1 MTDANEFKV
10 QLEDVVKKIKD
21 LPTLPEV
28 AMEMLQNLDDEE
40 SSLDMVT
47 EKIALDQ
54 SVTAKLLRLANSSYY
69 GNNSKV
75 VTLQQAT
82 AMLGVK
88 NVKNLIRTT
97 ALSNKFPTEKCPAFD
112 FKAFWRHS
120 VATAICAELISRA
133 LHMKHDFAFT
143 AGLLHDIGK
152 LVLVTCYPA
161 NYEQV
166 LRYQKEADCLLIE
179 AERHILHIDHV
190 DAGLALATHWNFS
203 EAVCDAIR
211 GHHHPEQENLNV
223 LASVVHVANAI
234 VHALDLAQDENDILP
249 LLSQAAWDTLGLG
262 EADYLSI
269 FRETEMRFDA
279 MDQIVL

>member
-1 MTDANEFKV
+1 MNDTTGFKIH
-10 QLEDVVKKIKD
+10 LEDVIKKVKD

-28 AMEMLQNLDDEE
+28 AIEMLQNLDDEN

-47 EKIALDQ
+47 DKIAMDH
-54 SVTAKLLRLANSSYY
+54 SVTAKILRLANSSYF

-82 AMLGVK
+82 ALLGVK
-88 NVKNLIRTT
+88 NVKNLIRLTS
-97 ALSNKFPTEKCPAFD
+97 LSNKFPTANCPAFN

-120 VATAICAELISRA
+120 IATAVCAEMISRA

-152 LVLVTCYPA
+152 LVLVTIYPE
-161 NYEQV
+161 NYNQV
-166 LRYQKEADCLLIE
+166 LLYQANADCQPLE
-179 AERHILHIDHV
+179 AERTIMHIDHV
-190 DAGLALATHWNFS
+190 EAGLALATYWNFA

-211 GHHHPEQENLNV
+211 GHHNPELEGLHS
-223 LASVVHVANAI
+223 LASVVHVANGI
-234 VHALDLAQDENDILP
+234 VHALDLSREENDMLP

-262 EADYLSI
+262 EADYYSI

-279 MDQIVL
+279 LDQIVL

>member
-1 MTDANEFKV
+1 MTDTNEFKL
-10 QLEDVVKKIKD
+10 QLEDIVKKIRD

-97 ALSNKFPTEKCPAFD
+97 ALSNKFPAANCPTFD

-152 LVLVTCYPA
+152 LVLVTCYPV

-166 LRYQKEADCLLIE
+166 LRYQKETDCLLIE
-179 AERHILHIDHV
+179 AEKHVLHVDHV

-223 LASVVHVANAI
+223 LATVVHVANAI
-234 VHALDLAQDENDILP
+234 VHSLDLAQDENDILP

>member
-1 MTDANEFKV
+1 MTDTNEFKV
-10 QLEDVVKKIKD
+10 QLEDIVKKIKD

-88 NVKNLIRTT
+88 NVKNLIRMTT
-97 ALSNKFPTEKCPAFD
+97 LSNKFPTANCPAFD

-152 LVLVTCYPA
+152 LVLVTSYPA
-161 NYEQV
+161 NYDQV
-166 LRYQKEADCLLIE
+166 LRYQHNADCLLIE
-179 AERHILHIDHV
+179 AERSILHVDHV

-203 EAVCDAIR
+203 EAVSDAIR
-211 GHHHPEQENLNV
+211 GHHHPELENLNV

-234 VHALDLAQDENDILP
+234 VHALDLAHDENDMLP

-279 MDQIVL
+279 MNQIVL

>member
-1 MTDANEFKV
+1 MTDNAEFKIH
-10 QLEDVVKKIKD
+10 LDDMVKKIKD

-28 AMEMLQNLDDEE
+28 AMEMLQNLEDEE

-47 EKIALDQ
+47 EKIAMDH
-54 SVTAKLLRLANSSYY
+54 SITAKLLRLANSSYY

-82 AMLGVK
+82 AMLGIK
-88 NVKNLIRTT
+88 NVKNLIRVTT
-97 ALSNKFPTEKCPAFD
+97 LANKFPTANCPGFN

-120 VATAICAELISRA
+120 IATAVCAEQISRT

-143 AGLLHDIGK
+143 AGLLHDLGR

-161 NYEQV
+161 NYDEV
-166 LRYQKEADCLLIE
+166 LRYQAYTDADLLV
-179 AERHILHIDHV
+179 AERSIMHIDHV

-211 GHHHPEQENLNV
+211 GHHHPEQENLHV
-223 LASVVHVANAI
+223 LASVVHIANAI
-234 VHALDLAQDENDILP
+234 VHALDLSHDENDRLP
-249 LLSQAAWDTLGLG
+249 LLSQSAWDTLGLG

-269 FRETEMRFDA
+269 FHETEMRFDA
-279 MDQIVL
+279 LDQIVL

>member
-1 MTDANEFKV
+1 MTDTNEFKV
-10 QLEDVVKKIKD
+10 QLEDMVKRIKD

-47 EKIALDQ
+47 EKIALDH

-88 NVKNLIRTT
+88 NVKNLIRMT
-97 ALSNKFPTEKCPAFD
+97 ALSNKFPTASCPAFD

-152 LVLVTCYPA
+152 LVLVTAYPA
-161 NYEQV
+161 NYDQV
-166 LRYQKEADCLLIE
+166 LRHQKNADCLLIE
-179 AERHILHIDHV
+179 AERSILHIDHV
-190 DAGLALATHWNFS
+190 DAGVALATHWNFS

-234 VHALDLAQDENDILP
+234 VHALDLAHDENDMLP

>member
-1 MTDANEFKV
+1 MNDTVGYKV
-10 QLEDVVKKIKD
+10 QLEDMVKKIRD

-28 AMEMLQNLDDEE
+28 AMEMLQNLEDED

-47 EKIALDQ
+47 EKIAMDH
-54 SVTAKLLRLANSSYY
+54 SVTAKLLKLANSSYY

-75 VTLQQAT
+75 TTLQQAT

-97 ALSNKFPTEKCPAFD
+97 VLSNKFPTAHCPSFN

-120 VATAICAELISRA
+120 VATAVCAELISRA

-143 AGLLHDIGK
+143 AGLLHDIGR
-152 LVLVTCYPA
+152 LVLVTCYPE

-166 LRYQKEADCLLIE
+166 LRYQAEQDCQLLD
-179 AERHILHIDHV
+179 AERAILHIDHIE
-190 DAGLALATHWNFS
+190 AGLALASHWNFS

-211 GHHHPEQENLNV
+211 GHLHPEQENLHV
-223 LASVVHVANAI
+223 LASVIHIANAI
-234 VHALDLAQDENDILP
+234 VRALDLSQEENDMLP

-262 EADYLSI
+262 EADYMSI
-269 FRETEMRFDA
+269 FHETEMRFDA
-279 MDQIVL
+279 LNQIVL

>member
-1 MTDANEFKV
+1 MTDNTEFKV
-10 QLEDVVKKIKD
+10 QLDDMVKKIKD

-28 AMEMLQNLDDEE
+28 AMEMLQNLEDEE

-47 EKIALDQ
+47 EKIAMDH
-54 SVTAKLLRLANSSYY
+54 SITAKLLRLANSSYY

-88 NVKNLIRTT
+88 NVKNLIRLTT
-97 ALSNKFPTEKCPAFD
+97 LANKFPTANCPAFN

-120 VATAICAELISRA
+120 IATAVCAEQISRT

-143 AGLLHDIGK
+143 AGLLHDIGR
-152 LVLVTCYPA
+152 LVLVTCYPT
-161 NYEQV
+161 NYDEV
-166 LRYQKEADCLLIE
+166 LRYQERTESHLID
-179 AERHILHIDHV
+179 AERSIMHIDHV
-190 DAGLALATHWNFS
+190 DAGLALAIHWNFS

-211 GHHHPEQENLNV
+211 GHHQPEQENLNA
-223 LASVVHVANAI
+223 LASVVHIANVI
-234 VHALDLAQDENDILP
+234 VHALDLSQDQNDRLP

-269 FRETEMRFDA
+269 FHETEMRFDSLN
-279 MDQIVL
+279 QIVL

>member
-1 MTDANEFKV
+1 MTDTNEFKV
-10 QLEDVVKKIKD
+10 HLDDVISKIKD

-28 AMEMLQNLDDEE
+28 AMEMLQNLEDED

-47 EKIALDQ
+47 EKIAMDH
-54 SVTAKLLRLANSSYY
+54 SVTAKLLKLANSSYY
-69 GNNSKV
+69 GSNSKV

-82 AMLGVK
+82 AMLGIK
-88 NVKNLIRTT
+88 NVKNLIRLTT
-97 ALSNKFPTEKCPAFD
+97 LSNKFPTASCPAFN

-120 VATAICAELISRA
+120 VATAVCAELISRA

-143 AGLLHDIGK
+143 AGLLHDIGR

-161 NYEQV
+161 NYDEV
-166 LRYQKEADCLLIE
+166 LRYKLETDCPLLE
-179 AERHILHIDHV
+179 AERSIMHIDHV
-190 DAGLALATHWNFS
+190 DAGLALAIHWNFS

-211 GHHHPEQENLNV
+211 GHHQPEQENLNV
-223 LASVVHVANAI
+223 LASVIHIANAI
-234 VHALDLAQDENDILP
+234 VHALDLSDDENDMLP

-279 MDQIVL
+279 LDQIVL

>member
-1 MTDANEFKV
+1 MTETNEFKL
-10 QLEDVVKKIKD
+10 QLEDIVSKIKD

-88 NVKNLIRTT
+88 NVKNLIRMT
-97 ALSNKFPTEKCPAFD
+97 ALSNKFPTANCPAFD

-152 LVLVTCYPA
+152 LVLVTSYPA
-161 NYEQV
+161 NYDQV
-166 LRYQKEADCLLIE
+166 LRYQHNADCLLIE
-179 AERHILHIDHV
+179 AERSILHVDHV

-203 EAVCDAIR
+203 EAVSDAIR
-211 GHHHPEQENLNV
+211 GHHHPELENLNV

-234 VHALDLAQDENDILP
+234 VHALDLAHDENDMLP

>member
-1 MTDANEFKV
+1 MTDNTEFKV
-10 QLEDVVKKIKD
+10 QLDDIVKKIKD

-28 AMEMLQNLDDEE
+28 AMEMLQNLEDEE

-47 EKIALDQ
+47 EKIAMDH
-54 SVTAKLLRLANSSYY
+54 SITAKLLRLANSSYY

-88 NVKNLIRTT
+88 NVKNLIRLTT
-97 ALSNKFPTEKCPAFD
+97 LANKFPTANCPSFN

-120 VATAICAELISRA
+120 IATAVCAEQISRT

-143 AGLLHDIGK
+143 AGLLHDIGR

-161 NYEQV
+161 NYDEV
-166 LRYQKEADCLLIE
+166 LRHQANTDCHLLD
-179 AERHILHIDHV
+179 AERSIMHIDHV
-190 DAGLALATHWNFS
+190 DAGLTLAIHWNFS

-211 GHHHPEQENLNV
+211 GHHHPEQENLNA
-223 LASVVHVANAI
+223 LASVVHIANAI
-234 VHALDLAQDENDILP
+234 VHALGLSQDEKDRLP
-249 LLSQAAWDTLGLG
+249 LLSQAAWDTLGLD
-262 EADYLSI
+262 EADYVSI
-269 FRETEMRFDA
+269 FHETEMRFDA
-279 MDQIVL
+279 LNQIVL

>member
-1 MTDANEFKV
+1 MTDNAEFKIH
-10 QLEDVVKKIKD
+10 LDDMVKKIKD

-28 AMEMLQNLDDEE
+28 AMEMLQNLEDEE
-40 SSLDMVT
+40 GSLDMVT
-47 EKIALDQ
+47 EKIAMDH
-54 SVTAKLLRLANSSYY
+54 SITAKLLRLANSSHY

-82 AMLGVK
+82 AMLGIK
-88 NVKNLIRTT
+88 NVKNLIRVTT
-97 ALSNKFPTEKCPAFD
+97 LANKFPTANCPGFD

-120 VATAICAELISRA
+120 IATAVCAEQISRT

-143 AGLLHDIGK
+143 AGLLHDIGR

-161 NYEQV
+161 NYDEV
-166 LRYQKEADCLLIE
+166 LRYQAYTDSDLLE
-179 AERHILHIDHV
+179 AESSIMHIDHV

-211 GHHHPEQENLNV
+211 GHHHPEQENLHV
-223 LASVVHVANAI
+223 LASVVHIANAI
-234 VHALDLAQDENDILP
+234 VHALDLSHDENDRLP
-249 LLSQAAWDTLGLG
+249 LLSQSAWDTLGLG

-269 FRETEMRFDA
+269 FHETEMRFDA
-279 MDQIVL
+279 LDQIVL

>member
-1 MTDANEFKV
+1 MTDANAFKV

-97 ALSNKFPTEKCPAFD
+97 ALSNKFPTSNCPAFD

-120 VATAICAELISRA
+120 IATAICAELISRA

-161 NYEQV
+161 NYDQV
-166 LRYQKEADCLLIE
+166 LRYQRDTDCLPIE
-179 AERHILHIDHV
+179 AERSILHIDHV

-223 LASVVHVANAI
+223 LASVVHVANTI
-234 VHALDLAQDENDILP
+234 VHALDLAQDENEILP

>member
-1 MTDANEFKV
+1 MTDTNEFKV
-10 QLEDVVKKIKD
+10 QLEDMVKRIKD

-47 EKIALDQ
+47 EKIALDH

-88 NVKNLIRTT
+88 NVKNLIRMT
-97 ALSNKFPTEKCPAFD
+97 ALSNKFPTASCPAFD

-152 LVLVTCYPA
+152 LVLVTAYPV
-161 NYEQV
+161 NYDQV
-166 LRYQKEADCLLIE
+166 LHYQKNADCLLIE
-179 AERHILHIDHV
+179 AERCILHIDHV

-234 VHALDLAQDENDILP
+234 VHALDLAHDENNMLP